1 MLSKLKCIIFRV
13 SKKIILSY
21 NSLNVHSGVKNNKNL
36 HQLVGFG
43 ICHPIDDCIF
53 TIIRTIFFVGLSSLL
68 ESKYLVICNNEVLI
82 TSQERSVLSRWVLI
96 GAAESTT
103 TGHVCICII

>member
-1 MLSKLKCIIFRV
+1 MLDSEFA
-13 SKKIILSY
+13 ILSMTA
-21 NSLNVHSGVKNNKNL
+21 SV
-36 HQLVGFG
+36 
-43 ICHPIDDCIF
+43 F

-68 ESKYLVICNNEVLI
+68 SESKYLVICNNEVLI

-96 GAAESTT
+96 GAAESTM